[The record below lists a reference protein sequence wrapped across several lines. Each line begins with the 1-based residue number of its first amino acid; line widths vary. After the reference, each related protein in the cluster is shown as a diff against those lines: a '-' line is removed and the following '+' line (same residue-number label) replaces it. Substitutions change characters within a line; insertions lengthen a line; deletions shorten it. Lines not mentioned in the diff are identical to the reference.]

1 MKVSILTPTYNRA
14 SYLEKVYNSLV
25 INTNCGVD
33 FEWLIMDDGSTD
45 NTEVVVQNYISQGI
59 VNIKYYK
66 QHNMCKMTAINNL
79 MNYVTGDICLTCDS
93 DDYLA
98 TGALDIIRENAD
110 RLLKDDTV
118 YALAFLKQKEN
129 GKIAGDK
136 FPEDFHRTDMFSL
149 YFRECID
156 GEFVLVFKTEIRK
169 QYHHEIE
176 ADEKFITE
184 RRMYHKMDL
193 DHDIIGINKAIEVGD
208 YLEDGYTKNITHVFK
223 QNPLGYFMYFREI
236 LDLDLTGVKFNKK
249 MYLYKHFILFSNLAE
264 RSHTIRETKGLF
276 NKFMLTLL
284 WIPGTLATK
293 KRFSG
298 ANNFKN
304 DAEEDAE
311 AKGYI
316 GSHKHE
322 EEVKEFQEKMKKKEQ
337 KKKADKKK

>member
-66 QHNMCKMTAINNL
+66 QHNMGKMTAINNL

-129 GKIAGDK
+129 GKIAGD
-136 FPEDFHRTDMFSL
+136 
-149 YFRECID
+149 
-156 GEFVLVFKTEIRK
+156 
-169 QYHHEIE
+169 
-176 ADEKFITE
+176 
-184 RRMYHKMDL
+184 
-193 DHDIIGINKAIEVGD
+193 
-208 YLEDGYTKNITHVFK
+208 
-223 QNPLGYFMYFREI
+223 
-236 LDLDLTGVKFNKK
+236 
-249 MYLYKHFILFSNLAE
+249 
-264 RSHTIRETKGLF
+264 
-276 NKFMLTLL
+276 
-284 WIPGTLATK
+284 
-293 KRFSG
+293 
-298 ANNFKN
+298 
-304 DAEEDAE
+304 
-311 AKGYI
+311 
-316 GSHKHE
+316 
-322 EEVKEFQEKMKKKEQ
+322 
-337 KKKADKKK
+337 